1 MEFSVSV
8 YRWMIDHAPIIMR
21 LTIAAVGRL
30 KRGPLNQLCAEY
42 LTRIPWRIDLKEVET
57 RKPLNGAA
65 LKAHEA
71 ELLRGAIPSGTFVV
85 ALDERG
91 QSLDSASFAE
101 ALDQWSQRAA
111 NGIAFVIG
119 GADGLDPALTGQADT
134 SIAFGRQTWPHMMVR
149 AMLMEQIYRAW
160 TIQTRH
166 PYHRA

>member
-1 MEFSVSV
+1 
-8 YRWMIDHAPIIMR
+8 MR

-42 LTRIPWRIDLKEVET
+42 LTRIPWRVDLKEVEA

-71 ELLRGAIPSGTFVV
+71 ELLSGVLPPGAFLI

-91 QSLDSASFAE
+91 DSLDSPAFAS
-101 ALDQWSQRAA
+101 ALDRWSQQTT
-111 NGIAFVIG
+111 NGLAFVIG
-119 GADGLDPALTGQADT
+119 GADGLDASLISRAGARV
-134 SIAFGRQTWPHMMVR
+134 AFGRQTWPHMMVR
-149 AMLMEQIYRAW
+149 AMLMEQLYRAW

-166 PYHRA
+166 PYHRS